1 MIRNNHNKKNYD
13 VFYEIGTIK
22 RFFSDFKIK
31 KFNKIEKEIIQ
42 LKQKINIKNDSKKEE
57 YQLNIYGSL
66 FRL

>member
-13 VFYEIGTIK
+13 VFYEIGRIQ

-31 KFNKIEKEIIQ
+31 KFKKIEKEIIQ